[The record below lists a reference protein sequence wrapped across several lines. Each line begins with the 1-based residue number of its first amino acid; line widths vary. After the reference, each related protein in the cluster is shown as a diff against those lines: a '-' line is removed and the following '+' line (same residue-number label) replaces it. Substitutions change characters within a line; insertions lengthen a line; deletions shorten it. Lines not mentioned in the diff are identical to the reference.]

1 MYRALAAE
9 ASRGD
14 ESISSR
20 STSTPAGALQATI
33 SRYFDE
39 GPRRSSGAVDNSH
52 GSHGSSDGEVA
63 SVSVTSSTSGVTSS
77 LSTSLPRLPHEPL
90 DERACDALVR
100 DASVLVSD
108 PSFRGRVSFEDD
120 GLDWKAGGGGG
131 VGVGGGASGMAPHAW
146 LLKVRKKGGC
156 IASGVHASEKIL
168 IRFRCCHKITRA
180 LPVV

>member
-1 MYRALAAE
+1 MYSALAAE

-14 ESISSR
+14 EPTSSPNSQSR

-39 GPRRSSGAVDNSH
+39 GPRRRSAAVDNSH
-52 GSHGSSDGEVA
+52 RGHGNGDGELA
-63 SVSVTSSTSGVTSS
+63 SVSVTSSTAGVT
-77 LSTSLPRLPHEPL
+77 LLPRLPHEPL

-120 GLDWKAGGGGG
+120 GLEWRAGGGGG
-131 VGVGGGASGMAPHAW
+131 VGVGGDARSMAPHAW
-146 LLKVRKKGGC
+146 LLKVRERRGAVLQLVYMLRRG
-156 IASGVHASEKIL
+156 
-168 IRFRCCHKITRA
+168 F
-180 LPVV
+180 